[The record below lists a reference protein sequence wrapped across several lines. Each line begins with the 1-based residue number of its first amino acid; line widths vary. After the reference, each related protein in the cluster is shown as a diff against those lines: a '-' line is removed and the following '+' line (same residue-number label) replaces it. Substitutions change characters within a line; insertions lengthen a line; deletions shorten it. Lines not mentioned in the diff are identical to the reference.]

1 MLLKNTRV
9 LDFGRYIAGPLC
21 ASMLADLGAE
31 VIRVDKPGGSEDRY
45 VTPVTDG
52 GEGALY
58 LQLNRNK
65 LGITLDPQKPE
76 GRRIVRR
83 LVESADAVV
92 VNLPEATMVQM
103 GIDYQSLC
111 AIRPDIVLVGVSA
124 FGSEGPYAQRTAFDG
139 IGQAMSGSTFMS
151 GYPGSPVKAYASW
164 VDCSTGMIAAFGAL
178 AALAHRERTGE
189 GQLVTTD
196 LLRAALTVFH
206 FNNLES
212 FLTGKR
218 RQPSG
223 NRSQFGAP
231 ADLFATADG
240 HVVLQV
246 VGQPLFRRWV
256 RLVGR
261 EDMLDDPRFAT
272 DSSRAEH
279 GEVLSEITQ
288 AWCRD
293 KTTEEVLSILEQ
305 NRIPAGPLLS
315 PLDVFNDPHVKATGL
330 LEHVAYPGLSKVA
343 PLIGSPAKYGRFDTS
358 IRMRAPTLG
367 EHTSQ
372 VLDSLGFT
380 ATEVEQFRIQGVV

>member
-1 MLLKNTRV
+1 MLLKSTRI

-31 VIRVDKPGGSEDRY
+31 VIRIDKPGGSEDRY
-45 VTPVTDG
+45 VAPVTDG

-76 GRRIVRR
+76 GREIVRR
-83 LVESADAVV
+83 LLESADAVV
-92 VNLPEATMVQM
+92 ANLPEATMIQM
-103 GIDYQSLC
+103 GIDYESLR

-124 FGSEGPYAQRTAFDG
+124 FGSEGPYAERTAFDG

-164 VDCSTGMIAAFGAL
+164 VDYSTGMIAAFGAL

-189 GQLVTTD
+189 GQLVSTN

-246 VGQPLFRRWV
+246 VGQPLFRRWA

-261 EDMLDDPRFAT
+261 EDMLNDPRFAT
-272 DSSRAEH
+272 DSSRAAH
-279 GEVLSEITQ
+279 GELLSEITQ
-288 AWCRD
+288 AWCRE
-293 KTTEEVLSILEQ
+293 KTTKELLSILEQ
-305 NRIPAGPLLS
+305 NRIPAGPLLG
-315 PLDVFNDPHVKATGL
+315 PLDVFNDLHVKTTGM
-330 LEHVAYPGLSKVA
+330 LECVDYPGLSEGA
-343 PLIGSPAKYGRFDTS
+343 PLIGSPATYGRFDTS
-358 IRMRAPTLG
+358 IKKRAPTLG
-367 EHTSQ
+367 EHTHQ
-372 VLDSLGFT
+372 ILTSLGY
-380 ATEVEQFRIQGVV
+380 ADSEVEDFRARGVI